1 MKNSRKEHP
10 ETGFQLLEVPGESR
24 NITKVADRL
33 FITQSALSKRIKAIE
48 RELGG
53 GSAEKASVKEKAME
67 VTLLEMLEARER
79 RANRQRVLLSAHG
92 KTMVCF
98 TMNIAGPVKNNA
110 LIRRGYTL
118 GRKLLREQ
126 LAIAGIP
133 VVYFEEIRENTYQDF
148 HWLFSTQVLKLLMKT
163 LSSL

>member
-1 MKNSRKEHP
+1 
-10 ETGFQLLEVPGESR
+10 
-24 NITKVADRL
+24 
-33 FITQSALSKRIKAIE
+33 
-48 RELGG
+48 
-53 GSAEKASVKEKAME
+53 ME

-79 RANRQRVLLSAHG
+79 RANRQRELLSAHG

-133 VVYFEEIRENTYQDF
+133 VVYFEEIRENTGNEDRK
-148 HWLFSTQVLKLLMKT
+148 SVV
-163 LSSL
+163 